1 MNFPSQSISQSINH
15 STKDSNMPRGLTSYS
30 CYLCA
35 KNTAI
40 PSFCSA
46 SCKGPGPDCPT
57 CASFTC
63 GYCKC
68 KGHTIKHCDVLK
80 ANKKRKRDEMNS
92 TKRSRTDED
101 GWSTA
106 PARNRCSSTKA
117 QESVQAT
124 KMETSTKYS
133 GLKPEKF
140 SLEGPAPQA
149 PAKPALSG
157 WAAKAA
163 SLSSKPD
170 WKDNSK
176 PKPVPADPIGFNTPY
191 QGRWGDDSDDEW
203 ECEPTVE
210 PDWNTN
216 WNDM

>member
-1 MNFPSQSISQSINH
+1 MTTTAQQSNTHSTQSI
-15 STKDSNMPRGLTSYS
+15 MPRGLTSYS

-68 KGHTIKHCDVLK
+68 KGHTIKHCEVLK
-80 ANKKRKRDEMNS
+80 ANKQRKRGKFNAS
-92 TKRSRTDED
+92 KQSHTDED

-106 PARNRCSSTKA
+106 AARNRCSSTKA
-117 QESVQAT
+117 QECVKT
-124 KMETSTKYS
+124 IKLDTTSKFA
-133 GLKPEKF
+133 GLKTEKF
-140 SLEGPAPQA
+140 SAGPAQVP
-149 PAKPALSG
+149 PAKPALTG

-163 SLSSKPD
+163 SLSSNTE
-170 WKDNSK
+170 WKDHSK
-176 PKPVPADPIGFNTPY
+176 PKAVPQDPIGFNTPY
-191 QGRWGDDSDDEW
+191 QGRWGDYDSDDELQANAN
-203 ECEPTVE
+203 

-216 WNDM
+216 WNDDF